1 VVTSAC
7 ASEPQRTQRS
17 QKELFVLYVLLTS
30 NFVQFREEIQ
40 NGPSESVQYEL
51 VARRYADTP
60 IRRYIALL
68 WLRLCR
74 AVIFVA
80 SYLRLVRQFGET
92 RYPGF
97 CAQSLLAIHHSRGK
111 IPSPLYE
118 FSSRCAA
125 WPLFIGSGN

>member
-60 IRRYIALL
+60 IHRPFVVAALP
-68 WLRLCR
+68 RCDLCGQL
-74 AVIFVA
+74 
-80 SYLRLVRQFGET
+80 SPSG
-92 RYPGF
+92 P
-97 CAQSLLAIHHSRGK
+97 AI
-111 IPSPLYE
+111 
-118 FSSRCAA
+118 
-125 WPLFIGSGN
+125 W